1 VTLLNK
7 IEATSLLDD
16 IILGQKIFLL
26 VDGLNIVR
34 VVIGE
39 LGIEV
44 ALGDDIATSVVDAK
58 RLDLDLRGGRDSV

>member
-26 VDGLNIVR
+26 VEGLNIVR

-44 ALGDDIATSVVDAK
+44 ALGDDIATSVVDAE